1 MTKGQQEGEGEFD
14 SRKNRRRNGRRE
26 CSGNDYSP
34 NGSNVP
40 PRFELPLIFLPRVT
54 REKGYITLR
63 DVHVRRAFSRLPR
76 CILLPFWLEF
86 DSRSSE
92 WRSRGILAATR
103 CSRMQSRKSPLI
115 ETMSKEG
122 NDNAVLLSLLPLFV
136 FFSPPAV
143 PLLRGGAHRSRL
155 AGEKRKEF
163 VARHRGE
170 QYSVSVA

>member
-1 MTKGQQEGEGEFD
+1 M
-14 SRKNRRRNGRRE
+14 
-26 CSGNDYSP
+26 
-34 NGSNVP
+34 
-40 PRFELPLIFLPRVT
+40 
-54 REKGYITLR
+54 R

-136 FFSPPAV
+136 LFSPPIF
-143 PLLRGGAHRSRL
+143 PRIEFSLSLLLALRHLLNVINGGERLHRRFKNNRWISNDGEARGKIEL
-155 AGEKRKEF
+155 DT
-163 VARHRGE
+163 RGIP
-170 QYSVSVA
+170 VKP

>member
-1 MTKGQQEGEGEFD
+1 MFRQRLFAK
-14 SRKNRRRNGRRE
+14 
-26 CSGNDYSP
+26 
-34 NGSNVP
+34 
-40 PRFELPLIFLPRVT
+40 RVKRSAT
-54 REKGYITLR
+54 LRITLN
-63 DVHVRRAFSRLPR
+63 FSATSDEGKRIYNVEGCTCKKSFFSITAMHSSPF
-76 CILLPFWLEF
+76 PFWLEF
-86 DSRSSE
+86 DSRPSE